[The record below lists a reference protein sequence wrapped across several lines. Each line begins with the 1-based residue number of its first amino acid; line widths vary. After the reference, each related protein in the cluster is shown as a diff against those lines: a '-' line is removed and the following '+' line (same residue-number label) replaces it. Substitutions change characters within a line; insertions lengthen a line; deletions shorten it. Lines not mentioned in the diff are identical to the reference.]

1 MNQTKLKAILHS
13 YLRAAFAAA
22 MALYMAGET
31 DPKALGSV
39 ALAAVLGPLM
49 KALDKSSEDFGR
61 GSKK

>member
-31 DPKALGSV
+31 DPKALATVFIASLAGP
-39 ALAAVLGPLM
+39 AL
-49 KALDKSSEDFGR
+49 KALDKSAKDYGR
-61 GSKK
+61 KA